1 MELYILNEDLETV
14 DIIDSFESSI
24 WMERYS
30 EYGDFELYLN
40 ANAENIRKLK
50 INHYLWRQD
59 SGYSMIIEDLKT
71 ESDVENGNHLTVKG
85 RSLES
90 ILLRRICWNTVS
102 LDGYLPGQLKKIFD
116 QNIISPSDPKR
127 RIENFIYEMPT
138 DERITSLKV
147 RIQFTGETVY
157 DAVKKICNDFKL
169 GFRIFIN
176 DQKQFVFQVYM
187 GTDRSYAQNKNP
199 YVVFSPSFDNIIN
212 SDYYQSIMDINTLA
226 LVAGEGE
233 GSARKTLVVG
243 NTENS
248 GLHRRE
254 LYVDARD
261 LSATDSNGNPISTDA
276 YNAKLRQRGNEKL
289 AEHKEEKTFEGQVET
304 TQMYRYGEH
313 FFMGDI
319 VQIENEYN
327 MQARTR
333 IIEYIR
339 SESDNGMESYPTF
352 EILEEEASA

>member
-1 MELYILNEDLETV
+1 MDLYVLNENFETT
-14 DIIDSFESSI
+14 DIIDSFESLI

-40 ANAENIRKLK
+40 ANADNIRKLK
-50 INHYLWRQD
+50 IDYYLWRQD
-59 SGYSMIIEDLKT
+59 STYLMIIEELKT

-85 RSLES
+85 RTLES
-90 ILLRRICWNTVS
+90 LLLRRICWSTVS
-102 LDGYLPGQLKKIFD
+102 LDGYLPGQMKKIFD
-116 QNIISPSDPKR
+116 QNIISPSDTKR
-127 RIENFIYEMPT
+127 KFPNFVFEIPT
-138 DERITSLKV
+138 DERITTLQV
-147 RIQFTGETVY
+147 RMQFTGETVY
-157 DAVKKICNDFKL
+157 DAVKKICDEFKL
-169 GFRIFIN
+169 GFRIILN
-176 DQKQFVFQVYM
+176 DLKQLVFQVYM
-187 GTDRSYAQNKNP
+187 GIDRSYAQNKNP
-199 YVVFSPSFDNIIN
+199 YVVFSPNFDNIIN
-212 SDYYQSIMDINTLA
+212 SDYYQSTLDINTLA

-233 GSARKTLVVG
+233 GSARKTLIVG

-248 GLHRRE
+248 GFHRRE

-261 LSATDSNGNPISTDA
+261 LSSTDSNGNPISTDA
-276 YNAKLRQRGNEKL
+276 YNAKLKQRGNEKL

-327 MQARTR
+327 MEARTR

-339 SESDNGMESYPTF
+339 SESDGGVESYPTF
-352 EILEEEASA
+352 EILEEEVA